1 MVSRW
6 RHSFHTKT
14 LSGLIRWLRL
24 RTRTSFGCLVH
35 CVAHDI
41 RAPPHTRIVLGR
53 LVCNHLK
60 THASSCTCIVITGA
74 PLHSGTAARS
84 RVCAVPSR
92 WRPPLQK
99 PLSNSLQSLGSEQR
113 NGFHRRPP
121 TDSINF
127 PSDGPRE
134 RAEERVPLWP
144 PTNCIN
150 SPGCGLSSFR
160 EAVHLTIGSPARIR
174 ELRLRVRTLRT
185 PCALQ
190 AADSAAACLY
200 RPTAS
205 PRASGPRL
213 SRPTAPCGSRFLGNC
228 E

>member
-84 RVCAVPSR
+84 RVCAVSSR
-92 WRPPLQK
+92 WRPSHEASQQFPPK
-99 PLSNSLQSLGSEQR
+99 PRKCSEARGPPKAPDQQTQLPKLWIR
-113 NGFHRRPP
+113 RGDLRHGVHRRPP
-121 TDSINF
+121 ANRLS
-127 PSDGPRE
+127 
-134 RAEERVPLWP
+134 PLD
-144 PTNCIN
+144 
-150 SPGCGLSSFR
+150 CGLSSSR
-160 EAVHLTIGSPARIR
+160 ET
-174 ELRLRVRTLRT
+174 VRQTT
-185 PCALQ
+185 G
-190 AADSAAACLY
+190 
-200 RPTAS
+200 
-205 PRASGPRL
+205 PRAR
-213 SRPTAPCGSRFLGNC
+213 SRERRRHAWTL
-228 E
+228 